1 MNKKELQS
9 LLEGVRTALTGNQ
22 SKLDKNRNNKIDRE
36 DFTLLRSKKK
46 PMAENADLLALLEHL
61 YGVLLNQKAAR
72 LNEWEQPNSAS
83 HRWVKGA
90 QANAKRGQTSDPDSF
105 YQRNREDNDEIR
117 MSIVRDAAKVD
128 REEKEEQERQRRAK
142 NENVQYD
149 SIFEK
154 FYNLLAEEGVIPPI
168 TITPGGVTYP
178 AGNTVLNPHGLT
190 LQDILSGRPGQGTVL
205 HYPPPVPPRRPPV
218 VAPIDPRILD
228 LIRQIKDLQRILE
241 GLQGTPVDP
250 SAYEEML
257 QELREQLRLLLQG
270 PTIT

>member
-22 SKLDKNRNNKIDRE
+22 SKLDRNHNNKIDRE
-36 DFTLLRSKKK
+36 DFKLLRSKKK
-46 PMAENADLLALLEHL
+46 PMAENADLQGLLEQL
-61 YGVLLNQKAAR
+61 YAVLLHEKAAR

-83 HRWVKGA
+83 HRWDRADRK
-90 QANAKRGQTSDPDSF
+90 SDPSSF
-105 YQRNREDNDEIR
+105 YLRNQRDNDRIR
-117 MSIVRDAAKVD
+117 MSIARDAAEVD
-128 REEKEEQERQRRAK
+128 KKEKEEQERQRRAK

-154 FYNLLAEEGVIPPI
+154 IYNLLAEEGVIPPI

-205 HYPPPVPPRRPPV
+205 HYPPPVPPSRPPV

-228 LIRQIKDLQRILE
+228 LVRQIKALERILE